1 MRYLIAAALLATAVL
16 LGWPA
21 AAEPP
26 SCPSLGGSVEAGQMC
41 RVHATGPNYML
52 TMTFPTDY
60 PDQQALTDYITQNRD
75 GFVNVAQSSGG
86 RDQPYQL
93 EATTDQHSAGQPP
106 HNTRS
111 VVLKFFQDVGGTRS
125 SIWYKAFNYNLGTKR
140 PITFD
145 TLFPPGTTPLDA
157 IFPIVQRDLER
168 QTPLGAAILP
178 STGHDPSHYQ
188 NFAITDDQLIFYFA
202 PGEMLPAF
210 GGPAQAQ
217 VPRNA
222 IPPLAI

>member
-1 MRYLIAAALLATAVL
+1 MRLMIAAAMLVSAVL
-16 LGWPA
+16 LAWPA

-26 SCPSLGGSVEAGQMC
+26 SCASLGGNVEGAQMC
-41 RVHATGPNYML
+41 HIHATGSTYTL
-52 TMTFPTDY
+52 DITFPQDY

-75 GFVNVAQSSGG
+75 GFVSVATGSGR
-86 RDQPYQL
+86 RDQPYQMD
-93 EATTDQHSAGQPP
+93 ATTEQHAAGQPP

-111 VVLKFFQDVGGTRS
+111 VVLKFFQDLGGAHPFT
-125 SIWYKAFNYNLGTKR
+125 WYKAFNYNLGTKQ

-157 IFPIVQRDLER
+157 IYPIVQRELAH
-168 QTPLGAAILP
+168 QTGLGVAILP
-178 STGHDPSHYQ
+178 SNGLDPTHYQ
-188 NFAITDDQLIFYFA
+188 NFAITDTDVIFYFA
-202 PGEMLPAF
+202 QGELLPSFA
-210 GGPAQAQ
+210 GATQAQ